1 MTDIG
6 GGVKRF
12 VVTVRGIG
20 EPLDGNMLSQFVKRL
35 GAGWTH
41 VEVDYPAAYG
51 FVNGERNPN
60 APDYETTKRLGRTQV
75 RIELA
80 IIAAE
85 HPDAIVVLAG
95 YSAGADIVD
104 DLAVAGVVAEFP
116 QVKRCVV
123 VANPSNPGSNGLVDY
138 GIAAPE
144 RGRQHVDYRV
154 IPVNHPGDVI
164 CCCPPRS
171 PLRVIAT
178 LTPRMQLADRSV
190 WLRDVLRKLGDP
202 AVRAEINDQLGP
214 PWDPRNWGR
223 YDRAGRD
230 ARGYLALGVPSTHT
244 VYNRRPQGGGPT
256 MLEHAADRVLTELR
270 ERN

>member
-1 MTDIG
+1 M
-6 GGVKRF
+6 KRF

-20 EPLDGNMLSQFVKRL
+20 EPMGRNMLSQFVGRL
-35 GAGWTH
+35 GAVWTH
-41 VEVDYPAAYG
+41 VEVPYPAAYG
-51 FVNGERNPN
+51 FVNGQRNPH
-60 APDYETTKRLGRTQV
+60 APDYETTKRLGRAQV

-85 HPDAIVVLAG
+85 HPGAIVVLVG

-104 DLAVAGVVAEFP
+104 DLAVAGVMAEFP

-123 VANPSNPGSNGLVDY
+123 VANPSNPGSNGLADY

-144 RGRQHVDYRV
+144 RGRQHVDSRV

-164 CCCPPRS
+164 CCCPARS

-190 WLRDVLRKLGDP
+190 WVRDVLHKLGDP
-202 AVRAEINDQLGP
+202 TVRAEIDRQLGA
-214 PWDPRNWGR
+214 WFDPRNWGR
-223 YDRAGRD
+223 YDRAARD
-230 ARGYLALGVPSTHT
+230 ARGYLGVGMASTHV
-244 VYNRRPQGGGPT
+244 VYRRRPLGGLS
-256 MLEHAADRVLTELR
+256 MLEHAADEALRRVA
-270 ERN
+270 

>member
-1 MTDIG
+1 M
-6 GGVKRF
+6 KRF

-20 EPLDGNMLSQFVKRL
+20 EPMNGNMLTQFVTRL

-51 FVNGERNPN
+51 FVNGQRNPL
-60 APDYETTKRLGRTQV
+60 APDYETTKRFGRANV

-85 HPDAIVVLAG
+85 HPGAIVVLAG

-104 DLAVAGVVAEFP
+104 DLAVAGVMAEFP

-123 VANPSNPGSNGLVDY
+123 VANPSNPGSNGLADY

-144 RGRQHVDYRV
+144 RGRQHVDSRV

-164 CCCPPRS
+164 CCCQARS

-202 AVRAEINDQLGP
+202 GVRAEIDRQLGAW
-214 PWDPRNWGR
+214 WDPRNWGR
-223 YDRAGRD
+223 YDRAAKD
-230 ARGYLALGVPSTHT
+230 AGGYLGVGMASTHV
-244 VYNRRPQGGGPT
+244 VYRRKPLGGLS
-256 MLEHAADRVLTELR
+256 MLEHAADRVLR
-270 ERN
+270 EIGAAR

>member
-1 MTDIG
+1 MLTP
-6 GGVKRF
+6 RF

-20 EPLDGNMLSQFVKRL
+20 EPVDQNMLTQFVTRL

-41 VEVDYPAAYG
+41 IEVPYPAAYG
-51 FVNGERNPN
+51 FVNGQRNPN

-75 RIELA
+75 RIELS
-80 IIAAE
+80 IIRAE

-104 DLAVAGVVAEFP
+104 DLAVAGVMAEFP

-123 VANPSNPGSNGLVDY
+123 VANPSNPGSNGLADY

-144 RGRQHVDYRV
+144 RGRQHVDFRV
-154 IPVNHPGDVI
+154 IPVNDPGDVI
-164 CCCPPRS
+164 CCCPARS

-190 WLRDVLRKLGDP
+190 WVRDVLRKLGDP
-202 AVRAEINDQLGP
+202 GVRAEINRQLGAW
-214 PWDPRNWGR
+214 WDPRNWGR
-223 YDRAGRD
+223 YDRAAKD
-230 ARGYLALGVPSTHT
+230 AGGYLGVGMASTHV
-244 VYNRRPQGGGPT
+244 VYRRKPLGGLS
-256 MLEHAADRVLTELR
+256 MLEHAADRVLR
-270 ERN
+270 EIGDAR